1 MYEWRRQIQTIV
13 DEIDRSI
20 KNYQDEALT
29 LRALSQRLGY
39 SEYYTARKFKE
50 ISGMQFR
57 DYLRRRADHGVSKR
71 SGGQALRLGIS
82 AHRMLGGAAP
92 L

>member
-39 SEYYTARKFKE
+39 SEY
-50 ISGMQFR
+50 
-57 DYLRRRADHGVSKR
+57 
-71 SGGQALRLGIS
+71 
-82 AHRMLGGAAP
+82 
-92 L
+92 